1 MDPMVTTI
9 SKDSRKPNYPD
20 YEHAFSYELLKD
32 FEEGRLDSFDMETMR
47 GLVYGYTFTEDYTK
61 GIIPDALSMDYWASK
76 KQGLF
81 DNCPQEQLL
90 FDVISSTGEGLSQKD
105 AICVICVKHEYEYL
119 KREWPLKI
127 KGQKLLLDKNID
139 CIEFEEGQ
147 MIDKLYF
154 DINRWF
160 ERVKYRK
167 YEPFGIFE
175 D

>member
-1 MDPMVTTI
+1 MVTTI
-9 SKDSRKPNYPD
+9 SKGSRKPNYPD

-32 FEEGRLDSFDMETMR
+32 FEEGRLDGFDMETMR

-81 DNCPQEQLL
+81 GNCPQEQLL

-105 AICVICVKHEYEYL
+105 AICVIYIKHEYEYL

-139 CIEFEEGQ
+139 CVEFEEGQ

>member
-1 MDPMVTTI
+1 MEIIYP
-9 SKDSRKPNYPD
+9 KKLNYPD
-20 YEHAFSYELLKD
+20 HKNAFSPKLLKD
-32 FEEGRLDSFDMETMR
+32 FAEGRLDGFDMETMR

-81 DNCPQEQLL
+81 GNCPQEQLL

-105 AICVICVKHEYEYL
+105 AICVIYIKHEYEYL

-139 CIEFEEGQ
+139 CVEFEEGQ

>member
-1 MDPMVTTI
+1 MEIKYP
-9 SKDSRKPNYPD
+9 KKLNYAD
-20 YEHAFSYELLKD
+20 YDNAFNPKLLKA
-32 FEEGRLDSFDMETMR
+32 FEEGRIHGFDLETMR
-47 GLVYGYTFTEDYTK
+47 GMIYGYTFTEDYAK

-81 DNCPQEQLL
+81 GNCPQEQLL
-90 FDVISSTGEGLSQKD
+90 FDAISSTGEGLSQED
-105 AICVICVKHEYEYL
+105 AICVICVMHEYEYI

-139 CIEFEEGQ
+139 CVEFEEGQ

-154 DINRWF
+154 DISRWF
-160 ERVKYRK
+160 ERVKCRK
-167 YEPFGIFE
+167 YEPFGIFR

>member
-32 FEEGRLDSFDMETMR
+32 FEEGRLDGFDMETMR

-81 DNCPQEQLL
+81 GNLPTRTATLRCHQQHRRGVEPKRCLL
-90 FDVISSTGEGLSQKD
+90 
-105 AICVICVKHEYEYL
+105 C
-119 KREWPLKI
+119 
-127 KGQKLLLDKNID
+127 
-139 CIEFEEGQ
+139 
-147 MIDKLYF
+147 
-154 DINRWF
+154 DIHQA
-160 ERVKYRK
+160 
-167 YEPFGIFE
+167 
-175 D
+175 